1 LSYVFVRV
9 VRQCPPST
17 PLLSGAPRAHR
28 RRAENMAAPTFADPD
43 VQRFY
48 DEASAEPPTV
58 PYFRCVCV
66 HVCS

>member
-1 LSYVFVRV
+1 MSYVFVRV
-9 VRQCPPST
+9 VRQCPP
-17 PLLSGAPRAHR
+17 APPFSPAPPAPTDA
-28 RRAENMAAPTFADPD
+28 RAENMAEPTFSDPG

-48 DEASAEPPTV
+48 EEASSEPPTV